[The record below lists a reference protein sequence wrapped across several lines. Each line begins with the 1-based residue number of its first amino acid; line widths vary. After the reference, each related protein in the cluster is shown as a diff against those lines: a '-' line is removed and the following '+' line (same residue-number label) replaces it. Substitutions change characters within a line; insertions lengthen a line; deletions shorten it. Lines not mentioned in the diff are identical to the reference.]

1 MPRGQF
7 TIVNNLCQHIWQ
19 CGRQILA
26 LGLRLIRDYAF
37 TASES
42 AKPIVL
48 ESSLVSS
55 TPQQTSLDK
64 TDAKPGADE
73 NFIVERIYKAVMEQR
88 LAPNTKLSEA
98 RLCETFGVGRM
109 RIRRALLLLSSQGL
123 IELQSNRGAYVACPD
138 KSEANDVF
146 AARML
151 IEPPLV
157 RQLAQSADEI
167 DLKVLVDH
175 IALEDAA
182 RKKDER
188 TEIIRLS
195 GEFHTKLAQATGNKF
210 IFRMMRELV
219 TRTSLIV
226 GLFGSSKNASCP
238 DDEHSKILRAIQS
251 QNPEQAEKLLISHLN
266 HIQSGLDMDSRQDPP
281 DDLAAILGSD

>member
-1 MPRGQF
+1 MPS
-7 TIVNNLCQHIWQ
+7 N
-19 CGRQILA
+19 
-26 LGLRLIRDYAF
+26 
-37 TASES
+37 
-42 AKPIVL
+42 
-48 ESSLVSS
+48 
-55 TPQQTSLDK
+55 PQQSGTGTTNPNRGS
-64 TDAKPGADE
+64 DE

-109 RIRRALLLLSSQGL
+109 RVRRALLLLSSQGI

-138 KSEANDVF
+138 KTEANDVF

-157 RQLAQSADEI
+157 RQLAQSSSDI
-167 DLKVLVDH
+167 NLSVLTDH
-175 IALEDAA
+175 IRLEDAA
-182 RKKDER
+182 REKNER

-195 GEFHTKLAQATGNKF
+195 GEFHTKLAEATSNKF

-226 GLFGSSKNASCP
+226 GLFGSSENASCP
-238 DDEHSKILRAIQS
+238 DDEHSKILQAIQS
-251 QNPEQAEKLLISHLN
+251 KNAELAEQLLISHLN
-266 HIQSGLDMDSRQDPP
+266 HIQGGLEMETHQEPQ
-281 DDLAAILGSD
+281 DDLATILGAT